1 MNRSYSK
8 IRHIQQS
15 NVLLEQRKFG
25 LLNEDNQ
32 SWLDQQKYL
41 DNAWNNRGEKED
53 EMRRIENEKQEEERK
68 KNQMSG
74 LLQTVQLNSYL
85 VPDSVK
91 KIYSDDS
98 GMEFEMKLVIYKNS
112 HSFPEEMSSELEKKT
127 KDIDELTNYLTDKI
141 ENSNLLNN
149 SNNEPNKPYIKTTIE
164 YIGEEGSDYVFLI
177 KMKTG
182 YN

>member
-1 MNRSYSK
+1 MNRSQSK

-32 SWLDQQKYL
+32 AWLDQQKYL
-41 DNAWNNRGEKED
+41 DDAWKNRGKEESEKN
-53 EMRRIENEKQEEERK
+53 RIENEKEEAE

-98 GMEFEMKLVIYKNS
+98 GTEYEMKLAIYNNL
-112 HSFPEEMSSELEKKT
+112 HSLPEEMSSELEKKT

-141 ENSNLLNN
+141 ENGNLLNY
-149 SNNEPNKPYIKTTIE
+149 SNGPNKPYIKTTIE

-177 KMKTG
+177 KMKSG
-182 YN
+182 YE

>member
-1 MNRSYSK
+1 MNRSQSK

-32 SWLDQQKYL
+32 AWLDQQKYL
-41 DNAWNNRGEKED
+41 DDAWKNRGKEESEKN
-53 EMRRIENEKQEEERK
+53 RIENEKEEAE

-98 GMEFEMKLVIYKNS
+98 GTEYEMKLAIYKNL
-112 HSFPEEMSSELEKKT
+112 HSLPEEMSSELEKKT

-141 ENSNLLNN
+141 ENGNLLNS
-149 SNNEPNKPYIKTTIE
+149 SNNGPNKPYIKTTIE

-177 KMKTG
+177 KMKSG
-182 YN
+182 YE

>member
-1 MNRSYSK
+1 MNRSQSK

-32 SWLDQQKYL
+32 AWLDQQKYL
-41 DNAWNNRGEKED
+41 DDAWKNRGKEESEKN
-53 EMRRIENEKQEEERK
+53 RIENEKQKEEAE

-98 GMEFEMKLVIYKNS
+98 
-112 HSFPEEMSSELEKKT
+112 
-127 KDIDELTNYLTDKI
+127 
-141 ENSNLLNN
+141 
-149 SNNEPNKPYIKTTIE
+149 
-164 YIGEEGSDYVFLI
+164 
-177 KMKTG
+177 
-182 YN
+182 

>member
-1 MNRSYSK
+1 MNRSQSK

-32 SWLDQQKYL
+32 AWLDQQKYL
-41 DNAWNNRGEKED
+41 DDAWKNRGKEESEKN
-53 EMRRIENEKQEEERK
+53 RIENEKEEAE

-98 GMEFEMKLVIYKNS
+98 GTEYEMKLAIYKNL
-112 HSFPEEMSSELEKKT
+112 HSLPEEMSSELEKKT

-141 ENSNLLNN
+141 ENGNLLNY
-149 SNNEPNKPYIKTTIE
+149 SNNGPNKPYIKTTIE

-177 KMKTG
+177 KMKSG
-182 YN
+182 YE